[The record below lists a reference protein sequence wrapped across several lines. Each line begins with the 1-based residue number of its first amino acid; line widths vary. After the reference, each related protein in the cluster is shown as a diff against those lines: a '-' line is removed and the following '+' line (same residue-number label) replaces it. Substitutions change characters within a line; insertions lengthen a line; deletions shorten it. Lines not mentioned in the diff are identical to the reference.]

1 MSLCGLT
8 RCLGRPRCAASL
20 TTEGLQLL
28 QSHVGYMKGALESLQ
43 SKIGERY
50 LAPPFSLGEA
60 TRTDAH
66 PPPFDTP
73 RSEHALVAAADA
85 LAPGAH
91 VCARV

>member
-1 MSLCGLT
+1 MGRGAVSLCGLT

-50 LAPPFSLGEA
+50 LAPPSPWA
-60 TRTDAH
+60 KPHAQ
-66 PPPFDTP
+66 TP
-73 RSEHALVAAADA
+73 THHLSTHQ
-85 LAPGAH
+85 GANTLW
-91 VCARV
+91 